1 MSPPP
6 RVILLDSCAY
16 FRLARS
22 IHPLLAGTFGPAPPY
37 SLFVLA
43 ALDDEYLTGSRLKN
57 KFEWVNGTE
66 YRQDRR
72 VKQFSCRG
80 KSAAPADSAFS
91 YLAAYAKNQRL
102 ILAPEDL
109 KVLAVGF
116 TRGFPVV
123 SDDGCIR
130 QVAAA
135 HSITCWGSLD
145 LLKLMVDC
153 DRIDVPKVKEIL
165 QYWDHENDLPMG
177 KDELRERY
185 KELFGSGC
193 PV

>member
-22 IHPLLAGTFGPAPPY
+22 IHPLLAGSFGPAPPY

-43 ALDDEYLTGSRLKN
+43 ALDDEYFTSSRLRH
-57 KFEWVNGTE
+57 KFEWVNAAE
-66 YRQDRR
+66 YREDRQT
-72 VKQFSCRG
+72 KQFSCKG

-91 YLAAYAKNQRL
+91 YLAAYAKDQGL

-123 SDDGCIR
+123 SDDRGIR
-130 QVAAA
+130 QVAVA
-135 HSITCWGSLD
+135 HAITCWGTLD
-145 LLKLMVDC
+145 LLKLMVDHN
-153 DRIDVPKVKEIL
+153 RTDVAKVREVL

-177 KDELRERY
+177 KPELRERY
-185 KELFGSGC
+185 KELFGNEC
-193 PV
+193 PI